1 MMATSQGL
9 PSRDLVVRSGEVP
22 ESFAHLFDDQ
32 HTPQRKLI
40 DDRRPWR
47 RGNMRGKGRDR
58 SDIGVVLQARPVAGD
73 ACKTNRT
80 QGFETFEVKPVP
92 RA

>member
-9 PSRDLVVRSGEVP
+9 PSWDLVVSSGEVP

-32 HTPQRKLI
+32 HTPQRKLV

-47 RGNMRGKGRDR
+47 GGNIGGKGRDR
-58 SDIGVVLQARPVAGD
+58 SEIGVVLQGSPDGWRRVLDQPD
-73 ACKTNRT
+73 AK
-80 QGFETFEVKPVP
+80 F
-92 RA
+92 